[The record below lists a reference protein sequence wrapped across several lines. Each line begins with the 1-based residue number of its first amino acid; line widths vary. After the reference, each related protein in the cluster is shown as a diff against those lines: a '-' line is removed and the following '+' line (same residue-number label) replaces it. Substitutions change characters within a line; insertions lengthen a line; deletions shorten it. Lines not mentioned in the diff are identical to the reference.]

1 MLSRAI
7 TLSVITL
14 ATAVASIASV
24 SVAQAGMVGN
34 SNFGGSR
41 TGMAGHSNF
50 AGSKPGMV
58 GNSSFAGSKT
68 GMVGNSSFDGKTVIH
83 HPIPTPP
90 RVQTPTPKPMIK
102 SNIKLHCHKYVDRTT
117 NPGHPV
123 MATTC
128 H

>member
-1 MLSRAI
+1 MLSRAAYV
-7 TLSVITL
+7 SVIILAAAAASL
-14 ATAVASIASV
+14 ATA
-24 SVAQAGMVGN
+24 SVAQAGMIGN
-34 SNFGGSR
+34 
-41 TGMAGHSNF
+41 SNF
-50 AGSKPGMV
+50 AGS
-58 GNSSFAGSKT
+58 
-68 GMVGNSSFDGKTVIH
+68 KTVIH

-90 RVQTPTPKPMIK
+90 RVQTPTPRPMIN

>member
-1 MLSRAI
+1 MLSRTA
-7 TLSVITL
+7 TLSMITL
-14 ATAVASIASV
+14 ATAVAAIASV
-24 SVAQAGMVGN
+24 SVAQAGMIGN
-34 SNFGGSR
+34 SNFAGSR
-41 TGMAGHSNF
+41 TGMVGNSNF

-68 GMVGNSSFDGKTVIH
+68 GIVGNSGFDGKTVIH

-90 RVQTPTPKPMIK
+90 RVQTPRPMIN
-102 SNIKLHCHKYVDRTT
+102 SNIKLHCHQYVDRTT

-123 MATTC
+123 LANKC